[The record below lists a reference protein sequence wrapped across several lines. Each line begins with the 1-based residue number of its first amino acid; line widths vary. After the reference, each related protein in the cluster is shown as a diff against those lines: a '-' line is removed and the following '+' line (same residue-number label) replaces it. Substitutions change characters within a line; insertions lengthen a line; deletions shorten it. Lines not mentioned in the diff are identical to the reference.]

1 MGKFIYIER
10 HDLMLVIVPGIIDDH
25 KDVAEAEEELTGKTG
40 IKTVILSGEDFTFVP
55 EEKE

>member
-10 HDLMLVIVPGIIDDH
+10 HDLLLIIVPGFISCEQADR
-25 KDVAEAEEELTGKTG
+25 AEEELTGKTG

-55 EEKE
+55 EGKE

>member
-25 KDVAEAEEELTGKTG
+25 KDVAEAEKEITELTG
-40 IKTVILSGEDFTFVP
+40 IKTVILSGESFTLVS
-55 EEKE
+55 EGKK